1 MFDCTH
7 EVRVFNP
14 KTEAFKDTFSWGVF
28 PNKNIAQIMAKALNK
43 KLGAPTCV
51 FVVKEIV

>member
-1 MFDCTH
+1 MFDYTH

-14 KTEAFKDTFSWGVF
+14 KTEAFKDTFSWGIF

-43 KLGAPTCV
+43 ELGAPTCV